1 MSEPQQKKQAETL
14 VRKRRL
20 RYKLYIA
27 SSLHPMASMIHYIQ
41 KPHPLIAARVE
52 YTLAPAPPLPS
63 ITPRVEFTAERLA
76 YSRDVVGRGNQA
88 TTAPEGQNDN
98 DPSISPQGDAESS
111 TVTLLR
117 NRSASKIPKP
127 TGEPG
132 RPGSGGFCVED
143 SLKMHKWS
151 EESVSKLTVC
161 TTELISSPNG
171 IDNTRAGGCSH
182 GGKNATKHND
192 QLPWPEKTL
201 CSKDL

>member
-1 MSEPQQKKQAETL
+1 MP

-20 RYKLYIA
+20 RYKLYVA
-27 SSLHPMASMIHYIQ
+27 SSLHPMASMIRYIQ

-52 YTLAPAPPLPS
+52 YTLAPASPLPS

-76 YSRDVVGRGNQA
+76 YSRDVVGGGNQA
-88 TTAPEGQNDN
+88 TTASEGQDDN

-111 TVTLLR
+111 TVTPLR
-117 NRSASKIPKP
+117 TYRSASKIPKP

-143 SLKMHKWS
+143 SLKMHEWS

-161 TTELISSPNG
+161 TTKLISSSNS

-182 GGKNATKHND
+182 GSEKATKHNH
-192 QLPWPEKTL
+192 QLPWPEQTL